1 MVAFSCDRRRFFR
14 LMGVASLAQGT
25 FWVFLSTFALELRD
39 HSGTPQK
46 QTESDAPADLSGLL
60 LWLFLFFLSP
70 SSGRVGR
77 PAGRQIRQTRCLELP
92 LFPQPS
98 HISGGWVLLIR
109 WGGAN

>member
-60 LWLFLFFLSP
+60 LWLFFLFFFSRP
-70 SSGRVGR
+70 RRVGLGALLDAR
-77 PAGRQIRQTRCLELP
+77 SAKPAAWSCHY
-92 LFPQPS
+92 FPNHLTS
-98 HISGGWVLLIR
+98 LVGGSS
-109 WGGAN
+109 